1 MKRPLIIFLIIVLFV
16 TTVVLSGCNTNS
28 NSPSVDIKNK
38 FIGTWQ
44 KQDTL
49 QNLTFFSNGT
59 VPNYI
64 PSVTGN
70 WEVNDKNLVIIIS
83 INQIAFNIVYDF
95 VFSDNDKTL
104 TLTLIQP
111 KGVGYDDTAG
121 IYKKL

>member
-1 MKRPLIIFLIIVLFV
+1 MNKQLLVVGIVVLLIIVIKF
-16 TTVVLSGCNTNS
+16 SGCTS
-28 NSPSVDIKNK
+28 NPSYTDKNK

-44 KQDTL
+44 KQDTS

-70 WEVNDKNLVIIIS
+70 WEIEDEKLVISIS
-83 INQIAFNIVYDF
+83 INQVAFNIVYDF
-95 VFSDNDKTL
+95 SFSNNDKTL

-111 KGVGYDDTAG
+111 IGVGYDHTAG
-121 IYKKL
+121 TYIKQ